1 MGHTKK
7 IFKKNLKK
15 KLNRTLP
22 LRAKCKYEIVFGKT
36 TDPSNRSLKE
46 LLQSITQNHLTI
58 LLFISTIS

>member
-36 TDPSNRSLKE
+36 TDPSNRSL
-46 LLQSITQNHLTI
+46 LNIHCDNNI
-58 LLFISTIS
+58 GR